1 MTKIRNGNEAASM
14 QRLPVAIFATV
25 LLLGAAPLAPALAQ
39 NGGGNPAATING
51 SVPTAEGNV
60 WNGMDHQPTEA
71 DVPQGNMQQQQQ
83 INNQLNQL
91 DQQLMNEKLPKVPKD
106 APPVSGN

>member
-1 MTKIRNGNEAASM
+1 MWRRPAAT
-14 QRLPVAIFATV
+14 FATM
-25 LLLGAAPLAPALAQ
+25 LLLGAVPLVPAYAQ
-39 NGGGNPAATING
+39 SGGNNPAATING
-51 SVPTAEGNV
+51 SVPTSEGNV

-71 DVPQGNMQQQQQ
+71 QVPQGTLQQQQQ

-91 DQQLMNEKLPKVPKD
+91 DQQLMNQKLPKVPKD

>member
-1 MTKIRNGNEAASM
+1 MAKIRHCNEAAST
-14 QRLPVAIFATV
+14 RHLPAAMVAMA
-25 LLLGAAPLAPALAQ
+25 LLLGAVPLAPALAQ
-39 NGGGNPAATING
+39 SNSANPAATING
-51 SVPTAEGNV
+51 SVPKSEGNI

-71 DVPQGNMQQQQQ
+71 EVPQGNMQQQQQ

-91 DQQLMNEKLPKVPKD
+91 DQQLMNEKLPKVPQD

>member
-1 MTKIRNGNEAASM
+1 MTKNRNGNEAASM
-14 QRLPVAIFATV
+14 RRLPAALCATV
-25 LLLGAAPLAPALAQ
+25 LLLGAVPLVPAFAQ

-51 SVPTAEGNV
+51 TVPTAEGNT

-71 DVPQGNMQQQQQ
+71 DVPQGTMQQQQQ

-91 DQQLMNEKLPKVPKD
+91 DQQLMNDKLPKVPKG
-106 APPVSGN
+106 APPVTGN